1 MGCKMMEKISVR
13 THGREEIVDITENI
27 EKIISK
33 SKISSGFCIIFVPHT
48 TAAISINE
56 NADPAVKR
64 DVLKIL
70 DTLIPQN
77 GDYEHFEG
85 NSPAHVKTILTGNSQ
100 TLLIEKGKL
109 KLGTWQGI
117 YLCEYDGPRSRSVLI
132 KIISS

>member
-1 MGCKMMEKISVR
+1 MMEKISVR
-13 THGREEIVDITENI
+13 THGREEILDITEKI

-33 SKISSGFCIIFVPHT
+33 SGISSGYCIIYVPHT
-48 TAAISINE
+48 TAGVAINE

-70 DTLIPQN
+70 DTLIPQH

-85 NSPAHVKTILTGNSQ
+85 NSPAHVKTILTGTSQ
-100 TLLIEKGKL
+100 IILIENGKL
-109 KLGTWQGI
+109 TLGTWQGI
-117 YLCEYDGPRSRSVLI
+117 YLCEFDGPRSRSVLI

>member
-1 MGCKMMEKISVR
+1 MIEKISVR
-13 THGREEIVDITENI
+13 THGREEIIDITENI
-27 EKIISK
+27 EKIISN
-33 SKISSGFCIIFVPHT
+33 SKISSGYCIIFVPHT
-48 TAAISINE
+48 TAAIAINE

-70 DTLIPQN
+70 DTIIPQN

-100 TLLIEKGKL
+100 MILIENGKL

-132 KIISS
+132 KIVSS

>member
-1 MGCKMMEKISVR
+1 MIEKISVR
-13 THGREEIVDITENI
+13 THGREEVIDITETVEN
-27 EKIISK
+27 IISK
-33 SKISSGFCIIFVPHT
+33 SKVASGYCIIYVPHT
-48 TAAISINE
+48 TAAITINE

-70 DTLIPQN
+70 DKLIPQN

-85 NSPAHVKTILTGNSQ
+85 NSPAHIKSILTGISQ
-100 TLLIEKGKL
+100 MILIENGKL

-132 KIISS
+132 KIIST

>member
-1 MGCKMMEKISVR
+1 MEKISVR
-13 THGREEIVDITENI
+13 THGREEILDITEKI

-33 SKISSGFCIIFVPHT
+33 SGISSGYCIIYVPHT
-48 TAAISINE
+48 TAGVAINE

-70 DTLIPQN
+70 DTLIPQH

-85 NSPAHVKTILTGNSQ
+85 NSPAHVKTILTGTSQ
-100 TLLIEKGKL
+100 IILIENGKL
-109 KLGTWQGI
+109 TLGTWQGI
-117 YLCEYDGPRSRSVLI
+117 YLCEFDGPRSRSVLI